1 MSSDHDQPGAAR
13 RELPN
18 NPDDTTD
25 VPPNVDSPFSE
36 AEAVGALT
44 EADIAEEAAARASAS
59 AAAAAEPVSPVDEV
73 VADAPAS
80 TQVETAELDAAE
92 TVTETDE
99 LAAADAAAEAE
110 SAAADV
116 NNAAEAE
123 SAAADAA
130 AESSAA
136 DANTAGEVQN
146 TVVDAAAVP
155 AIENDSAAA
164 ENAAVGA
171 DSASEPPATEI
182 AAEMT
187 ATQAVADE
195 PPAVAAKDAETTA
208 RVTTKPRSAEPEL
221 EASPD
226 VETIVHVLRHGEV
239 HNPKGILYGRL
250 PGFSLSVAGRAQA
263 GAVARALSDHDI
275 AVVIASP
282 LQRAQETAA
291 PIAEQHGVLV
301 RTDENLIEAG
311 NTFEGLRVSVG
322 DGALRKPR
330 HWWKLRD
337 PFTPS
342 WGEPYLQIA
351 HRMLAAVNKAR
362 VEAAGREAVLVS
374 HQLPVWTLRRFLQGQ
389 RLWHDPRT
397 RQCSLASLTS
407 LVYQGDTLVDIVY
420 SEPAGGSDPTVH
432 GA

>member
-18 NPDDTTD
+18 NPDPTTD
-25 VPPNVDSPFSE
+25 LPPTADSPFSE
-36 AEAVGALT
+36 AEALGAIT
-44 EADIAEEAAARASAS
+44 EAEIAEESAARASES
-59 AAAAAEPVSPVDEV
+59 AAAAADLDLT
-73 VADAPAS
+73 DAPVEDDAAGA
-80 TQVETAELDAAE
+80 ETAVDTD
-92 TVTETDE
+92 TV
-99 LAAADAAAEAE
+99 AADEIAAAEAKASE
-110 SAAADV
+110 TAAETEAAVDV
-116 NNAAEAE
+116 NTDDAVDAAGAE
-123 SAAADAA
+123 SAADQ
-130 AESSAA
+130 SATDTPVA
-136 DANTAGEVQN
+136 
-146 TVVDAAAVP
+146 
-155 AIENDSAAA
+155 
-164 ENAAVGA
+164 
-171 DSASEPPATEI
+171 
-182 AAEMT
+182 
-187 ATQAVADE
+187 AVADE
-195 PPAVAAKDAETTA
+195 PPAVAAKDTETPARTS
-208 RVTTKPRSAEPEL
+208 RVTATSRSGAPDL
-221 EASPD
+221 TEASSG

-250 PGFSLSVAGRAQA
+250 PGFSLSVTGRAQA

-362 VEAAGREAVLVS
+362 VEAVGREAVLVS

-389 RLWHDPRT
+389 RLWHDPRA